1 MSKRWLRE
9 KKRDYYYRKAK
20 AEEYRSRAS
29 FKLKQLNEK
38 FRLIKKGDKV
48 LDLGAAPGGWMQVA
62 REIVGSSGFVL
73 GVDLAKIK
81 DFGPENVKSI
91 QGDFTQKETIEK
103 IKEILPSCDV
113 IISDASP
120 DISGVWDIDHF
131 RSMELCRSVLAIAG
145 EILKP
150 EGNFQ
155 VKIFQGE
162 HTGEFFGEVKDR
174 FTYAKMT
181 KPEASRSGSAEI
193 YVVGKSFKPS
203 TKRFI

>member
-73 GVDLAKIK
+73 GVDLTKIK

-103 IKEILPSCDV
+103 IKEILPS
-113 IISDASP
+113 
-120 DISGVWDIDHF
+120 
-131 RSMELCRSVLAIAG
+131 
-145 EILKP
+145 
-150 EGNFQ
+150 
-155 VKIFQGE
+155 
-162 HTGEFFGEVKDR
+162 
-174 FTYAKMT
+174 
-181 KPEASRSGSAEI
+181 
-193 YVVGKSFKPS
+193 
-203 TKRFI
+203 